1 MDIKELVKKL
11 AKSLYES
18 YRENPSG
25 FFQGEKYY
33 EHFNNKIFPEEDIN
47 KNDFIIALDYL
58 EEYRCVK
65 LDKVISTNMPFI
77 IRVTPRIIDFIEG

>member
-1 MDIKELVKKL
+1 MEIKELVKKL

-18 YRENPSG
+18 YRENPSD

-33 EHFNNKIFPEEDIN
+33 EYLNNKIVPEVDIN

-65 LDKVISTNMPFI
+65 LDKVMSTSMPFL
-77 IRVTPRIIDFIEG
+77 IRVKPRIVDFIEG